1 MMNLRDW
8 RALVLWPGV
17 LLLLIFALLELGQ
30 LDLPIA
36 NALFYRADHG
46 WLGAGVG
53 DWWAHGLLHSTGRWV
68 VRGVAIAALAVW
80 MLSFKVT
87 RLAPWRREALYVFV
101 AIAASTALVG
111 ILKVLTNVDC
121 PWDLAGFGGDRP
133 YVALFADRPDRLP
146 RAQCFPG
153 AHSSSGF
160 ALMSLFFALRDRCRR
175 VARGALAL
183 GIGIGVAFS
192 IGQEARGAHFLTHDF
207 ASAALVWWVLLALY
221 ARMLDRTR
229 A

>member
-17 LLLLIFALLELGQ
+17 FLVLAFALLEIGQ
-30 LDLPIA
+30 LDRPIA
-36 NALFYRADHG
+36 NALFYAAGRG
-46 WLGAGVG
+46 WLGAGSG
-53 DWWAHGLLHSTGRWV
+53 DWWAHGLIHSAGRWV
-68 VRGVAIAALAVW
+68 VRAVAVAALAAW
-80 MLSFKVT
+80 ATSFKVT

-121 PWDLAGFGGDRP
+121 PWDLLGFGGDRP
-133 YVALFADRPDRLP
+133 YVALFADRPDYLP

-160 ALMSLFFALRDRCRR
+160 ALMSLYFALRGRR
-175 VARGALAL
+175 RRTAYWALAL
-183 GIGIGVAFS
+183 GMGVGVVFS
-192 IGQEARGAHFLTHDF
+192 VGQQARGAHFLTHDL

-221 ARMLDRTR
+221 AWMLEKPQ